1 MSRIEQ
7 LIEEIEAYI
16 EGCKYQTLS
25 NNKIIVNRDEIDELI
40 NDLKHCIPDEVKK
53 YQKIISNR
61 DAILKDAQNKAEE
74 MIKKANEMTVKL
86 VSEHEIMQKAYNEAN
101 LVLQDANTKANGI
114 LANAQAESDAIRSA
128 AVQYTDDSLAM
139 IQQILTNSIEGAGA
153 RYNEMMEALKSN
165 LEITNQNR
173 KQLHPTRSAPSASYG
188 NTAYAAAERQPAYKD
203 TAREE
208 ESIPLREYS
217 KDTEHG
223 DLSDFLEESEL

>member
-1 MSRIEQ
+1 MSKIEQ

-40 NDLKHCIPDEVKK
+40 NDLKHCIPEEVTK

-86 VSEHEIMQKAYNEAN
+86 VSEHEIMQKAYSEAN
-101 LVLQDANTKANGI
+101 SVIQDANDKANGI
-114 LANAQAESDAIRSA
+114 LTNAQAEADAVRSA
-128 AVQYTDDSLAM
+128 AIQYTDDSLAM
-139 IQQILTNSIEGAGA
+139 IQQILSNSMNQVGTTC
-153 RYNEMMEALKSN
+153 NELMDSLKSN
-165 LEITNQNR
+165 LDVTNQNR
-173 KQLHPTRSAPSASYG
+173 KQLHPTRATQPTYGQTSY
-188 NTAYAAAERQPAYKD
+188 AAERQPAYKD
-203 TAREE
+203 TTRTE
-208 ESIPLREYS
+208 ESVPLREYNA
-217 KDTEHG
+217 DIDNG

>member
-1 MSRIEQ
+1 MSKIEQ

-40 NDLKHCIPDEVKK
+40 NDLKHCIPEEVTK

-86 VSEHEIMQKAYNEAN
+86 VSEHEIMQRAYTEAN
-101 LVLQDANTKANGI
+101 DVVQDANAKADAI
-114 LANAQAESDAIRSA
+114 LTNAQTESEAIRTA
-128 AVQYTDDSLAM
+128 AIQYTDDSLAM
-139 IQQILTNSIEGAGA
+139 IQQILSSSMEQVGA
-153 RYNEMMEALKSN
+153 RCNEMMEALRTN
-165 LEITNQNR
+165 LDVTNQNR
-173 KQLHPTRSAPSASYG
+173 KQLHPTKKTQTSGTQS
-188 NTAYAAAERQPAYKD
+188 AYAAQRQPVS
-203 TAREE
+203 RVEE
-208 ESIPLREYS
+208 GVHLRDYDDVDS
-217 KDTEHG
+217 K